1 MSTAKLSSVQST
13 ALSQP
18 RGRTSAL
25 TRQQR
30 NWGFFFLLPW
40 LIGFFGFQLLPIV
53 FTLFLSFTDYH
64 GTSEFKL
71 GNFNFVGLQNY
82 QKLFTDP
89 IALPAMGVTLKFA
102 LIGIPLGLIV
112 PLLFALLVN
121 SKRLIGSS
129 IFRTFFFLPTVIP
142 VVAGTIIYSGV
153 LNAQSGW
160 INLALKAMGVAD
172 PPRWFTDPFWAGF
185 ALNLLAVWAV
195 GNAMIILLA
204 GLQGVPTEL
213 YEAAIVDGANG
224 IQRFFSITIPM
235 LSPVIFY
242 NITLGVIGAFQYFV
256 PALLIGSENGNPQ
269 GSLLFFPLH
278 FYRQAFV
285 FSDMGYGSVLALVIF
300 VITML
305 ATGAL
310 FFFGQRLV
318 YYAGGER

>member
-1 MSTAKLSSVQST
+1 MSTAKVST
-13 ALSQP
+13 VRPLTFTQP
-18 RGRTSAL
+18 KGKTSAFA
-25 TRQQR
+25 RQQR
-30 NWGFFFLLPW
+30 NWGLFFLLPW
-40 LIGFFGFQLLPIV
+40 IIGFFLFQIGPIL
-53 FTLFLSFTDYH
+53 FTIFLSFTDYH

-71 GNFNFVGLQNY
+71 GNFNFVGLENY

-89 IALPAMGVTLKFA
+89 QALPSMGVTLKFA

-129 IFRTFFFLPTVIP
+129 IFRTLFFLPTVIP

-160 INLALKAMGVAD
+160 INLGLKALGVAD

-185 ALNLLAVWAV
+185 ALNLLAVWSV

-204 GLQGVPTEL
+204 GLQGIPTEL
-213 YEAAIVDGANG
+213 YEAATVDGANS
-224 IQRFFSITIPM
+224 IQRFFYITIPM

-242 NITLGVIGAFQYFV
+242 NITLGVILAFQYFV
-256 PALLIGSENGNPQ
+256 PALLIGTEVGNPQ

-285 FSDMGYGSVLALVIF
+285 FSDFGYGSVLALVIF
-300 VITML
+300 VITMI
-305 ATGAL
+305 ATGLL

-318 YYAGGER
+318 YYASAER